1 MNLLYW
7 CPYLSKVATVQAVLN
22 SAASV
27 KQYSKNNLNPQIL
40 NSVGEWNEQEKHIK
54 SKGIELI
61 NLTNSKTFYSNLPRN
76 SYIKSRIS
84 YLLIGIV
91 SIYKLYKFLKNK
103 KEDDVFIIHLISAI
117 PLILSIF
124 FNFKCKFV
132 LRISGYPKLNI
143 FRSFL
148 WKLSNKKLSAIM
160 CPTLDTHNY
169 LVDNRIFDKQK
180 CFVLNDPILEVSKF
194 NTLRNEKI
202 EEDFSAKKYILN
214 IGRLVNQK
222 NQIFLIKAFKRI
234 LEVDK
239 NFILVIL
246 GNGELERK
254 LKSLSKKLKIEK
266 NIFFLGHVRNVF
278 KYLKNAKYFILTS
291 KWEDPGFVLLEAAF
305 SKTSIISADCPN
317 GPREILENGKGGF
330 IFKSNNFDNFL
341 EIFKKAEMTDID
353 VINKKKKEVL
363 KKAMNYTKF
372 RHFKNLNRIIDL
384 IKN

>member
-40 NSVGEWNEQEKHIK
+40 NSVGEWNEHEEYIK
-54 SKGIELI
+54 SKGVKLI
-61 NLTNSKTFYSNLPRN
+61 NLINSRSFYANLPRN

-84 YLLIGIV
+84 YILISGV
-91 SIYKLYKFLKNK
+91 SIFKLYRFLKNK
-103 KEDDVFIIHLISAI
+103 NENDIFIIHLISVV
-117 PLILSIF
+117 PLLLSILF
-124 FNFKCKFV
+124 SFKCKFV

-143 FRSFL
+143 FRSLL
-148 WKLSNKKLSAIM
+148 WKLSNKNLSAIM

-169 LVDNRIFDKQK
+169 LIENKIFDKRK

-194 NTLRNEKI
+194 NILRREEI
-202 EEDFSAKKYILN
+202 EENLKNKKYILN

-222 NQIFLIKAFKRI
+222 NQIFLIKAFKKI
-234 LEVDK
+234 LETNK
-239 NFILVIL
+239 ELILVIL
-246 GNGELERK
+246 GSGELEEK

-266 NIFFLGHVRNVF
+266 NIFFLGHVQNVF

-317 GPREILENGKGGF
+317 GPKEILDYGSGGF
-330 IFKSNNFDNFL
+330 IFESNNTNSFL
-341 EIFKKAEMTDID
+341 EIFKIAENTNTDIK
-353 VINKKKKEVL
+353 NKKKKR
-363 KKAMNYTKF
+363 KY
-372 RHFKNLNRIIDL
+372 
-384 IKN
+384 

>member
-22 SAASV
+22 SATSV

-40 NSVGEWNEQEKHIK
+40 NSVGEWNEQEENIK

-61 NLTNSKTFYSNLPRN
+61 NLINSRTFYPNLPRN

-84 YLLIGIV
+84 YLLIGTV
-91 SIYKLYKFLKNK
+91 SIYKLYKFLKSKN
-103 KEDDVFIIHLISAI
+103 EDDIFIIHLISAI
-117 PLILSIF
+117 PLILSIL

-148 WKLSNKKLSAIM
+148 WKISNKKLSAIM

-169 LVDNRIFDKQK
+169 LVDNKIFDKKK
-180 CFVLNDPILEVSKF
+180 CFVLNDPVLEVSKF
-194 NTLRNEKI
+194 NNLRNEKI
-202 EEDFSAKKYILN
+202 EEDIFTKKYILN
-214 IGRLVNQK
+214 IGRLVKQK
-222 NQIFLIKAFKRI
+222 NQIFLIKAFKKI
-234 LEVDK
+234 LEIDE

-246 GNGELERK
+246 GSGELEEK
-254 LKSLSKKLKIEK
+254 LKSLSKRLKIEK
-266 NIFFLGHVRNVF
+266 NIFFLGHVKNVF

-305 SKTSIISADCPN
+305 AKTSIISADCPN
-317 GPREILENGKGGF
+317 GPKEILDNGKGGF
-330 IFKSNNFDNFL
+330 IFKSNNLVDFL
-341 EIFKKAEMTDID
+341 ENFKKAEMTDIAL
-353 VINKKKKEVL
+353 INKKKKEAL

>member
-40 NSVGEWNEQEKHIK
+40 NSVGEWNEHEEYIK
-54 SKGIELI
+54 SKGVKLI
-61 NLTNSKTFYSNLPRN
+61 NLINSRSFYANLPRN

-84 YLLIGIV
+84 YILISGV
-91 SIYKLYKFLKNK
+91 SIFKLYRFLKNK
-103 KEDDVFIIHLISAI
+103 NENDIFIIHLISVV
-117 PLILSIF
+117 PLLLSILF
-124 FNFKCKFV
+124 SFKCKFV

-143 FRSFL
+143 FRSLL

-169 LVDNRIFDKQK
+169 LIENKIFDKRK

-194 NTLRNEKI
+194 NILRREEI
-202 EEDFSAKKYILN
+202 EENLKNKKYILN

-222 NQIFLIKAFKRI
+222 NQIFLIKAFKKI
-234 LEVDK
+234 LETNK
-239 NFILVIL
+239 ELILVIL
-246 GNGELERK
+246 GSGELEEK

-266 NIFFLGHVRNVF
+266 NIFFLGHVQNVF

-317 GPREILENGKGGF
+317 GPKEILDYGSGGF
-330 IFKSNNFDNFL
+330 IFESNNTNSFL
-341 EIFKKAEMTDID
+341 EIFKIAENTNTDIK
-353 VINKKKKEVL
+353 NKKKKEVL

-372 RHFKNLNRIIDL
+372 RHFKKLNRIIDL